1 MIRVAI
7 LVDEGYYR
15 KRANRLFGQ
24 KTAAERATELEE
36 YCKNIFFKIKLELIY
51 IEYSTMIIHLA
62 IKIYITL
69 FYKGI

>member
-36 YCKNIFFKIKLELIY
+36 YSKKHLLQDKTGTYIYRIFY
-51 IEYSTMIIHLA
+51 
-62 IKIYITL
+62 YITL

>member
-24 KTAAERATELEE
+24 KLRPNEQQNL
-36 YCKNIFFKIKLELIY
+36 KNIVKT
-51 IEYSTMIIHLA
+51 SSSR
-62 IKIYITL
+62 
-69 FYKGI
+69 

>member
-36 YCKNIFFKIKLELIY
+36 YCKKHDCSKAGFIREAIQEKIER
-51 IEYSTMIIHLA
+51 ES
-62 IKIYITL
+62 
-69 FYKGI
+69 

>member
-1 MIRVAI
+1 MTKDIIEKEQIVY
-7 LVDEGYYR
+7 LVKKLRPNEQQNL
-15 KRANRLFGQ
+15 KNIV
-24 KTAAERATELEE
+24 
-36 YCKNIFFKIKLELIY
+36 KNIFFKIKLELIY